1 MVETNG
7 SNGNQEKITMTKSLL
22 EQYEK
27 VLAILEN
34 KSWVTKEMVFDV
46 LNIDSEEEMSKLLK
60 LLKENPQITEDEFLK
75 RTKWIAKD
83 V

>member
-1 MVETNG
+1 
-7 SNGNQEKITMTKSLL
+7 MTKSLL

-34 KSWVTKEMVFDV
+34 KSWATKEMVFDV

-83 V
+83 M